1 MARILIIDDDASV
14 RLTLR
19 STLEAV
25 GHVVTEAADGSEGIE
40 QFIAESSELVITDIL
55 MPNKEGL
62 ETIMNLRKIKRNLR
76 IVAISGGGRIKAVD
90 FLEAAKDLG
99 ADAVLKKPFHMADLL
114 NVVDSC
120 LATTK

>member
-1 MARILIIDDDASV
+1 MAQILIIDDDASV

-19 STLEAV
+19 SALESV
-25 GHVVTEAADGSEGIE
+25 GHVVTEAADGNDGIE
-40 QFIAESSELVITDIL
+40 RFIAEPSDMVITDIL

-62 ETIMNLRKIKRNLR
+62 ETIMNLRKINRNLR
-76 IVAISGGGRIKAVD
+76 IIAISGGGRIKAVD
-90 FLEAAKDLG
+90 FLEAASDLG

-114 NVVDSC
+114 GIGTSC